1 MDERRLL
8 MESVAKMA
16 SVMGRNLNKEAL
28 NHWVDRLLGLEPKSL
43 LYRILSDFSD
53 GAKMPALTEVLEA
66 FNYAKRVRPEAN
78 LSPQLTEAERK
89 RADQS
94 AIMSMLWLHY
104 EKKWPLSDFS
114 GHVMARA
121 FGRDPIDALM
131 AAAEIFTRE
140 DIRKWM
146 KDQQDAGN

>member
-8 MESVAKMA
+8 MDDVAKLA
-16 SVMGRNLNKEAL
+16 SVMGRNLSKDAL
-28 NHWVDRLLGLEPKSL
+28 NHWADRLITLEPKSL
-43 LYRILSDFSD
+43 LYRILGDFSD
-53 GAKMPALTEVLEA
+53 GPKMPALTEVLEA

-78 LSPQLTEAERK
+78 LTPRLTEAEKK

-104 EKKWPLSDFS
+104 EKNWQLSDFN
-114 GHVMARA
+114 GHIMARS
-121 FGRDPIDALM
+121 FGRNPVDALI
-131 AAAEIFTRE
+131 AASEIFTRE